1 MISHKSIVFFQGL
14 AIVITMNGHSQCIT
28 NAHTGHYQ
36 PLISART
43 LTRMYSIASRQ
54 AVICVTISIDLQ
66 TVI

>member
-1 MISHKSIVFFQGL
+1 MIIDESIVYFQGL
-14 AIVITMNGHSQCIT
+14 AIVIPMNGHGQCIT

-66 TVI
+66 RVI